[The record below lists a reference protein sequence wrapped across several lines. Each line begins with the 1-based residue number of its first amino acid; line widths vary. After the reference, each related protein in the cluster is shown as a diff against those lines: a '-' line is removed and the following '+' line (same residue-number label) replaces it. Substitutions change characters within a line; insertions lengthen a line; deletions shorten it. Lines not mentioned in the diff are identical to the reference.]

1 MVALLLRQVEARS
14 MPLWLAVGA
23 SITLLSLGQFGLVH
37 GPQAAV
43 FLNAGGVGL
52 IACLALSELRR
63 RSGETEIVRLREA
76 AITDPL
82 TGVGNRRSFEQDVTR
97 RIATFRRFQ
106 TPCSLLVID
115 ADHFKAI
122 NDTYGHDVG
131 DLVLKSVVRSI
142 QATLRDIDIL
152 FRMGGE
158 EFVAVLPETE
168 AANAKIAA
176 ERIRSAVSQLR
187 VAVNGQLLKV
197 TVSQGGAQ
205 LTTAD
210 DLGTWLKR
218 ADQAL
223 YEAKRNGRNR
233 VVIEM
238 PEAEQSSA
246 STLRAK
252 RFTRV
257 GT

>member
-1 MVALLLRQVEARS
+1 M
-14 MPLWLAVGA
+14 
-23 SITLLSLGQFGLVH
+23 
-37 GPQAAV
+37 
-43 FLNAGGVGL
+43 
-52 IACLALSELRR
+52 
-63 RSGETEIVRLREA
+63 
-76 AITDPL
+76 
-82 TGVGNRRSFEQDVTR
+82 
-97 RIATFRRFQ
+97 
-106 TPCSLLVID
+106 
-115 ADHFKAI
+115 
-122 NDTYGHDVG
+122 
-131 DLVLKSVVRSI
+131 
-142 QATLRDIDIL
+142 
-152 FRMGGE
+152 
-158 EFVAVLPETE
+158 
-168 AANAKIAA
+168 
-176 ERIRSAVSQLR
+176 
-187 VAVNGQLLKV
+187 AVNGQLLKV

-205 LTTAD
+205 LTKAD